1 MSKATFSVA
10 ALVILAVLAGCTTG
24 VEPSLNPG
32 TVQITLK
39 ANELD
44 TTVIIQ
50 NDTSRFSRWDSFN
63 LTVSQG
69 RVYHGENY
77 ATIYLEPSTA
87 RITGSTVNIIAREW
101 LNGIP
106 ITSQDTTTIT
116 PRNSR
121 YRKYIVFASY
131 IPPGSYDKLS
141 FSLTAT
147 EMDIFIPKNYQNP
160 VQLPEGEAPQIE
172 IPVSFTVNE
181 NRTTQIDLEMSPFQS
196 LKRYRDA
203 FLFNRKLSVAKI
215 ENL

>member
-1 MSKATFSVA
+1 MSRAILCLA
-10 ALVILAVLAGCTTG
+10 AFLLLGALPGCTTG
-24 VEPSLNPG
+24 VEPSPNPG
-32 TVQITLK
+32 LVRVTLK

-44 TTVIIQ
+44 TMLVIQ
-50 NDTSRFSRWDSFN
+50 NDSSHFSRWDSFD

-69 RVYHGENY
+69 RIYHGENY
-77 ATIYLEPSTA
+77 ASIYLEPSTA

-106 ITSQDTTTIT
+106 ITIQDTTTIT

-121 YRKYIVFASY
+121 YRKYVVFASY
-131 IPPGSYDKLS
+131 IPPGSYDRIT
-141 FSLTAT
+141 FSLTAA

-160 VQLPEGEAPQIE
+160 VQLPEGEIPQIE

-203 FLFNRKLSVAKI
+203 FLLNRKLSVAKI